1 MKLAAID
8 IGTNSIHMIV
18 VQVQRNNT
26 FDVIEREK
34 EMVKLGEG
42 VFATNRLSDRAYE
55 EGLEVI
61 RRYVQLAD
69 QLGVDEIITAA
80 TSATREARNGGEFLD
95 AIVKETGIAPQV
107 ISGKEEARLI
117 FLAVRQAI
125 ALQGKKALVLDIGGG
140 STEVVVGDEKEV
152 LFRSSV
158 KLGVRRLLD
167 MFDHQG
173 PIGKEAL
180 KVLEAHI
187 KQVARDVINEAK
199 QHGFSQMIG
208 TSGTIRTLGEA
219 VLIETG
225 EESLQSVNAEKV
237 SRADL
242 EKLTKKLLKLEA
254 DERTD
259 VKAVSS
265 RRADAI
271 HLGGVLLTQLLQ
283 LAEAKEITLCDAS
296 LREGLIIDHIQQY
309 AKKGADLS
317 EHEDL
322 RYRSAAQLALKYDVD
337 LEQASHVAA
346 LSTQLFCGLSSLHSL
361 KVYEQN
367 ILEYAALL
375 HEVGQYISF
384 KRYHKN
390 SRYIIKHARLRG
402 FTNEEILLV
411 GHVARYHRK
420 AEPSKSQKKYR
431 KLSKRQ
437 RNIVAILAGILRIAT
452 GLNTTKNQLVRNVRC
467 QISKKEVKIIPSGSS
482 TLDIELWAAD
492 RNKKVL
498 EEALDRK
505 ITVLVNT

>member
-8 IGTNSIHMIV
+8 IGTNSIHMII
-18 VQVQRNNT
+18 VQVNRNNT
-26 FDVIEREK
+26 FEVIEREK

-42 VFATNRLSDRAYE
+42 VFATNELCDRAYQ

-80 TSATREARNGGEFLD
+80 TSATREARNGGAFLD
-95 AIVKETGIAPQV
+95 DIVQETGIAPQV

-117 FLAVRQAI
+117 FLAVRQAV
-125 ALQGKKALVLDIGGG
+125 ALQGENALVLDIGGG
-140 STEVVVGDEKEV
+140 STEAVVGNEREV
-152 LFRSSV
+152 LFRSSI

-173 PIGKEAL
+173 PVGKEAL

-187 KQVARDVINEAK
+187 KQLAREVMNEAK
-199 QHGFSQMIG
+199 REGFSQVIG

-219 VLIETG
+219 VLLENG
-225 EESLQSVNAEKV
+225 NGSVPSVNAEKV
-237 SRADL
+237 KREEL
-242 EKLTKKLLKLEA
+242 EKLTNKLIKSEA
-254 DERTD
+254 EDRTEI
-259 VKAVSS
+259 KGISS
-265 RRADAI
+265 KRADAI
-271 HLGGVLLTQLLQ
+271 HLGGLLLTQLLQ
-283 LAEAKEITLCDAS
+283 LADADEITLCDAS
-296 LREGLIIDHIQQY
+296 LREGLIIDYIQQY
-309 AKKGADLS
+309 AKKGASLP

-322 RYRSAAQLALKYDVD
+322 RYRSAAQLALKFDVD
-337 LEQASHVAA
+337 LEQSSHVAVLA
-346 LSTQLFCGLSSLHSL
+346 KQLFKQLSSVHSL
-361 KVYEQN
+361 EIYEQQ

-375 HEVGQYISF
+375 YEIGQYISF

-411 GHVARYHRK
+411 RHVARYHRK
-420 AEPSKSQKKYR
+420 AKPSKKQKKFR

-437 RNIVAILAGILRIAT
+437 QKIVELLSGILRVAV
-452 GLNTTKNQLVRNVRC
+452 GLNTTKNQLVREVNC
-467 QISKKEVKIIPSGSS
+467 QISKKEITIIPISS
-482 TLDIELWAAD
+482 SSLDIELWASA

-498 EEALDRK
+498 EKAIGRK
-505 ITVLVNT
+505 ITIQTTE